1 MHTLVAFAIWAGLL
15 EMSRNPISLV
25 KNKGATRKIRK
36 ARSLT
41 TEQFH
46 ALLKDLHEP
55 FATMALLC
63 VCLGLRISRQDVRH
77 ASR

>member
-1 MHTLVAFAIWAGLL
+1 MWAGLL

-25 KNKGATRKIRK
+25 KNKGATQKVRK

-41 TEQFH
+41 TGQFH
-46 ALLKDLHEP
+46 AVLKELREP

-63 VCLGLRISRQDVRH
+63 VCLGLRISEPLACVFRTKPISVP
-77 ASR
+77 A